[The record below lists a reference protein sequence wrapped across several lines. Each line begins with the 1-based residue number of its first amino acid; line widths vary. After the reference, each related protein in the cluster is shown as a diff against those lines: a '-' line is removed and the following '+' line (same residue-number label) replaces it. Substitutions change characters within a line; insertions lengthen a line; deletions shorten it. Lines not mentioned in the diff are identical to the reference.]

1 MVEGIDT
8 KELSLRR
15 MTEKENRAL
24 WRKVVYDPA
33 ITDRVF
39 SYDEEQVDTRFAA
52 EAATAEWNPV
62 FGVFTRKGEVIGFVR
77 LPCIVYSEKRCELE
91 VFIANDSYRGKG
103 YGTAAAKAAL
113 RLAHEKLSIDRV
125 YASAAAGD
133 TRLMRVL
140 EKAGFVRGRDHGTR
154 AEFIKRV

>member
-1 MVEGIDT
+1 MVEGITT
-8 KELSLRR
+8 KEMTLRL

-24 WRKVVYDPA
+24 WRKAVYDPA
-33 ITDRVF
+33 LTDRVF
-39 SYDEEQVDTRFAA
+39 TYDEEQVDARFAA
-52 EAATAEWNPV
+52 ESATAEWNPV

-103 YGTAAAKAAL
+103 YGTAAVKAAL
-113 RLAHEKLSIDRV
+113 RLAHEKLSLDRV
-125 YASAAAGD
+125 YATAAAGD

-140 EKAGFVRGRDHGTR
+140 EKAGFVRGREYGAR
-154 AEFIKRV
+154 VEYVKRF

>member
-39 SYDEEQVDTRFAA
+39 SYDEE
-52 EAATAEWNPV
+52 
-62 FGVFTRKGEVIGFVR
+62 
-77 LPCIVYSEKRCELE
+77 
-91 VFIANDSYRGKG
+91 
-103 YGTAAAKAAL
+103 
-113 RLAHEKLSIDRV
+113 
-125 YASAAAGD
+125 
-133 TRLMRVL
+133 
-140 EKAGFVRGRDHGTR
+140 
-154 AEFIKRV
+154 